1 MLMVDNQSIGKQS
14 FLNASTVIM
23 EKKIEQTRASEE
35 SAISEKQNSKS
46 KLNDVAVIYEKNS
59 SNKLKIAT
67 YANPSIAKGTSLSKS
82 TIKDVQK
89 KLNSVGYSCGTPDG
103 VVGKN
108 TKAAITSFQKLCGL
122 KNQSGEITKET
133 ITKLNSV
140 YNSSQK
146 GVLSRGL
153 RNNASVKKLQE
164 NLNKLN
170 YQCGT
175 PDGTFGIGTENALK
189 KFQKAHK
196 LTTDGLAGSATLDAI
211 KKEVAK
217 LKQNPSSGQYNVVTK
232 EGIAYSKSKEG
243 LSLKP
248 YNNGKTIGYGM
259 DIANF
264 PDVKINYQK
273 DGTIT
278 KEEADR
284 LFEIVYNKSA
294 DKVTNYL
301 DSKKIKLDKYTYAA
315 AVDLVYNRGMNDL
328 TKEVIDAMGANN
340 SQKVKSLLSDF
351 DYRYAKKYLYRNET
365 NTDAKA
371 KAYVERNSGL
381 KTRRNEEYIMF
392 SEKRFLV

>member
-1 MLMVDNQSIGKQS
+1 MW
-14 FLNASTVIM
+14 T
-23 EKKIEQTRASEE
+23 
-35 SAISEKQNSKS
+35 
-46 KLNDVAVIYEKNS
+46 
-59 SNKLKIAT
+59 
-67 YANPSIAKGTSLSKS
+67 
-82 TIKDVQK
+82 
-89 KLNSVGYSCGTPDG
+89 
-103 VVGKN
+103 
-108 TKAAITSFQKLCGL
+108 

-301 DSKKIKLDKYTYAA
+301 DSKK
-315 AVDLVYNRGMNDL
+315 N
-328 TKEVIDAMGANN
+328 
-340 SQKVKSLLSDF
+340 
-351 DYRYAKKYLYRNET
+351 
-365 NTDAKA
+365 
-371 KAYVERNSGL
+371 
-381 KTRRNEEYIMF
+381 
-392 SEKRFLV
+392 

>member
-1 MLMVDNQSIGKQS
+1 MQIQVLQ
-14 FLNASTVIM
+14 
-23 EKKIEQTRASEE
+23 
-35 SAISEKQNSKS
+35 
-46 KLNDVAVIYEKNS
+46 
-59 SNKLKIAT
+59 
-67 YANPSIAKGTSLSKS
+67 KGTSLSKS

-108 TKAAITSFQKLCGL
+108 TTAAITSFQKLCGL
-122 KNQSGEITKET
+122 KNQSGEITNET

-140 YNSSQK
+140 YNRSQK

-175 PDGTFGIGTENALK
+175 PDGNFGIGTENALK

-196 LTTDGLAGSATLDAI
+196 LTDDGLAGSATLDAI

-217 LKQNPSSGQYNVVTK
+217 LKQNPSSDQYNVVTK

-301 DSKKIKLDKYTYAA
+301 DSKKNKLDKYAYAA
-315 AVDLVYNRGMNDL
+315 AVDLVYNRGMNDM

-351 DYRYAKKYLYRNET
+351 DYRYAKKYLYKDET
-365 NTDAKA
+365 NPDAKA

-392 SEKRFLV
+392 SEKRFLA